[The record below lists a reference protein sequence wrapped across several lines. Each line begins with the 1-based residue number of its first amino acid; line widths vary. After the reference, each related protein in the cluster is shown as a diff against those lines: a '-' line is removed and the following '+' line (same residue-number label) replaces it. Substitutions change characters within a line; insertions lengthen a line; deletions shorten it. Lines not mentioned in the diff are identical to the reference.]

1 MSDVFSRVASLSP
14 EERSSLVMRLK
25 RKARG
30 AETAAQRAIPR
41 REKSMDAPL
50 SFAQQRLW
58 FLHQLDPG
66 NAAYHLPIC
75 HPLTGQLNVAAL
87 ESSLNEIIRRHEALR
102 TIFIER
108 DGAAVQ
114 IVSSSFGLALP
125 LVDLSGLSESE
136 RDREVERLVNA
147 GAAQPF
153 NLEGGPLLR
162 AMLLK
167 VGEDEHLLFLV
178 IHHIVTDAW
187 SMDIFMRELTVLYE
201 AFSAGEPSPLP
212 ELPLQYAD
220 FAAWQRGRITGGV
233 LEEQLAYWK
242 KHLSGD
248 LPMLEVPTDHAR
260 PLRITYRG
268 ADQSLD
274 VTQNLTE
281 RLNELGRREGA
292 TLFMTLLAAF
302 LTLLHRYTT
311 QEDIILGTPIAG
323 RNHAD
328 IENLIGFFVNTL
340 VLRTDLSGNPSFRE
354 LLGRVR
360 EVALGAYEH
369 QDMPFQ
375 KLVEELQPERD
386 RSRQPFFQ
394 VMFNMQAAPTEEPAL
409 RGLTIT
415 PQDIGNQTRFDL
427 EYHLWVVPEGLAGSL
442 LYNTDLFE
450 GSTIARLLKHFQTLL
465 EGIAANPEARLS
477 ELPLLTKEERE
488 LVLEWNETGSE
499 YAREQCVQ
507 QLFEAQAARRPEA
520 LAVVYGEERI
530 NYGELNGRANQ
541 LAHYLRGRGVGPEVR
556 VGVLLERSVEWIVA
570 LLGIL
575 KAGGAYMPLDGGY
588 PVQRLRFMLEDAG
601 VGLVLTERGQAE
613 VVAVGEATEVVYLD
627 GGWEMLGRQSRE
639 NPETVTSAEN
649 LAYVMYTSGS
659 TGQPKGVGVTHR
671 AINRLVSNTNYVKL
685 EGSDRMAQISN
696 ASFDAATFEIWGA
709 LLHGGQL
716 VGLNKETALSPAEL
730 VRQIAAQQIS
740 VMFLTT
746 ALFNQMAQSV
756 PEAFTP
762 LRYLLFG
769 GEASE
774 AQAVRRVL
782 AGGKPQHLLHV
793 YGPTESTTFTTWYEV
808 REVAAGARTIP
819 IGQPLS
825 NTEVWVLDQHGQ
837 VVPVGV
843 VGELYIG
850 GDGLARDYLRQPELT
865 AEKFVPHPYSDEPG
879 ARLYRTGDL
888 VRYLSDGNIEFLK
901 RMDQQ
906 VKVRGF
912 RIELGEIEA
921 ALQDHAAV
929 RESVVVAREETPG
942 DRRLVA
948 YVVRDPDYQGVTEQA
963 TEHSQHADQVLVP
976 QLRSWLQERLPDYM
990 MPSNFVVLDEL
1001 PLTANG
1007 KVDRRALPAPDAA
1020 SYVSEGT
1027 FISPRTPEEEKV
1039 AEIWAEVLD
1048 IRPISAE
1055 ANFFEL
1061 GGHSLL
1067 ATRVISRIREAC
1079 GVELPLRV
1087 LFESPTVAE
1096 FARQL
1101 ATVPQEQSDVS
1112 RIAEMLEKLAHLSED
1127 ETKSLLEQTGD
1138 SQES

>member
-153 NLEGGPLLR
+153 NLEEGPLLR

-394 VMFNMQAAPTEEPAL
+394 VMFNLQAAPTEEPAL

>member
-1 MSDVFSRVASLSP
+1 
-14 EERSSLVMRLK
+14 
-25 RKARG
+25 
-30 AETAAQRAIPR
+30 
-41 REKSMDAPL
+41 
-50 SFAQQRLW
+50 
-58 FLHQLDPG
+58 
-66 NAAYHLPIC
+66 
-75 HPLTGQLNVAAL
+75 
-87 ESSLNEIIRRHEALR
+87 
-102 TIFIER
+102 
-108 DGAAVQ
+108 
-114 IVSSSFGLALP
+114 
-125 LVDLSGLSESE
+125 
-136 RDREVERLVNA
+136 
-147 GAAQPF
+147 
-153 NLEGGPLLR
+153 
-162 AMLLK
+162 
-167 VGEDEHLLFLV
+167 
-178 IHHIVTDAW
+178 
-187 SMDIFMRELTVLYE
+187 
-201 AFSAGEPSPLP
+201 
-212 ELPLQYAD
+212 
-220 FAAWQRGRITGGV
+220 
-233 LEEQLAYWK
+233 
-242 KHLSGD
+242 
-248 LPMLEVPTDHAR
+248 
-260 PLRITYRG
+260 
-268 ADQSLD
+268 
-274 VTQNLTE
+274 
-281 RLNELGRREGA
+281 
-292 TLFMTLLAAF
+292 
-302 LTLLHRYTT
+302 
-311 QEDIILGTPIAG
+311 
-323 RNHAD
+323 
-328 IENLIGFFVNTL
+328 
-340 VLRTDLSGNPSFRE
+340 
-354 LLGRVR
+354 
-360 EVALGAYEH
+360 
-369 QDMPFQ
+369 
-375 KLVEELQPERD
+375 
-386 RSRQPFFQ
+386 
-394 VMFNMQAAPTEEPAL
+394 
-409 RGLTIT
+409 
-415 PQDIGNQTRFDL
+415 
-427 EYHLWVVPEGLAGSL
+427 
-442 LYNTDLFE
+442 
-450 GSTIARLLKHFQTLL
+450 
-465 EGIAANPEARLS
+465 
-477 ELPLLTKEERE
+477 
-488 LVLEWNETGSE
+488 
-499 YAREQCVQ
+499 
-507 QLFEAQAARRPEA
+507 
-520 LAVVYGEERI
+520 
-530 NYGELNGRANQ
+530 
-541 LAHYLRGRGVGPEVR
+541 
-556 VGVLLERSVEWIVA
+556 
-570 LLGIL
+570 
-575 KAGGAYMPLDGGY
+575 
-588 PVQRLRFMLEDAG
+588 